1 MADLTGCKAGGQ
13 QRTCPGPGFEAWREQ
28 GAEIWIWC
36 VGQENGDNKCRLKH
50 HLYCQDRP

>member
-1 MADLTGCKAGGQ
+1 MEDCEGWGQ
-13 QRTCPGPGFEAWREQ
+13 QGSCPGPGFEAWREQ
-28 GAEIWIWC
+28 GAEISIWC